1 MMKNPILYLAFIA
14 LFCLS
19 AGRSFSQS
27 PEWIWAKGAGGV
39 NDEMGVSVATDAYGN
54 AFVAGYFKSPSLT
67 LGSFTL
73 TRTGSCNVFLAKYDA
88 MGNVIWATSAPGT
101 DYDIP
106 YAVATDTSGNVV
118 VAGLF
123 SSPVITFG
131 SISLTNAGIQDAF
144 VAKYDAAGNV
154 MWAKRAGG
162 ADWDNARA
170 LALDGSGNVYLAGS
184 FRSPSITFG
193 SFTLTNTAAGNY
205 DAFLVKYDAGGN
217 VLWANAAAGPG
228 NNLPM
233 SLSTDPA
240 GNVFIAGSFTGSFM
254 TFGSLTVS
262 THGLDDL
269 FIAEYDASGN
279 VLWAKSAGGTLE
291 DNCYSVATDGE
302 GNAYITGMFRSET
315 ISFGTFNLMN
325 FAGWY
330 PTADIYLAKYDGS
343 GNVLWAKGAG
353 GIQND
358 QANSVATDAEGNVC
372 FTGFFYSDTAH
383 FGSTTLVNTND
394 HSDIFLAKYDPEG
407 SNLWALRAGGTGD
420 DNGYSVARD
429 TTGSIFM
436 TGIFTSPVIAF
447 GYDTLINAGAGD
459 LFLARLDDNI
469 TGIGESSI
477 SGGLLFFPNPATDRI
492 TIASLPWTVDGTI
505 MFSNLEGQP
514 FLQQHITDTA
524 SPLDISLLPPGLY
537 FARLVSKQGVLV
549 GKFMK
554 K

>member
-1 MMKNPILYLAFIA
+1 MKNPILRLAFIA
-14 LFCLS
+14 LFCLP

-27 PEWIWAKGAGGV
+27 TEWLWAKGAGGP
-39 NDEMGVSVATDAYGN
+39 NDEMGVSVATDASGN
-54 AFVAGYFKSPSLT
+54 VFVAGYFKSPSLT

-88 MGNVIWATSAPGT
+88 GGNVIWATSAPGT

-106 YAVATDTSGNVV
+106 FAVATDASGNVL

-170 LALDGSGNVYLAGS
+170 IAVDGVGNVYLAGS

-193 SFTLTNTAAGNY
+193 SITLTNTVAGIY

-217 VLWANAAAGPG
+217 VLWANAAGGPG

-233 SLSTDPA
+233 SLSTDQS
-240 GNVFIAGSFTGSFM
+240 GNVFMTGSFTGSFM
-254 TFGSLTVS
+254 TFGSLTV
-262 THGLDDL
+262 TNHGLDDL
-269 FIAEYDASGN
+269 FLAKYDASGN
-279 VLWAKSAGGTLE
+279 VLWAKSEGGSLE
-291 DNCYSVATDGE
+291 DNCYAVATDGA

-315 ISFGTFNLMN
+315 ISIGTIVLMN
-325 FAGWY
+325 SAGWY
-330 PTADIYLAKYDGS
+330 PTTDVFLAKYDGS
-343 GNVLWAKGAG
+343 GNVLWAVGAG
-353 GIQND
+353 GPQND
-358 QANSVATDAEGNVC
+358 QAISLATDAGGFV
-372 FTGFFYSDTAH
+372 FSTGIFFSDTIH
-383 FGSTTLVNTND
+383 FGPATLVNTND
-394 HSDIFLAKYDPEG
+394 HSDIFLVTYDPAG
-407 SNLWALRAGGTGD
+407 NVLWALRAGGTD
-420 DNGYSVARD
+420 DENWSSVARD
-429 TTGSIFM
+429 ATGNLYM
-436 TGIFTSPVIAF
+436 TGIFASPFIPF
-447 GYDTLINAGAGD
+447 GSDTLMNAGAGD

-477 SGGLLFFPNPATDRI
+477 SGGLSLFPNPAENQV
-492 TIASLPWTVDGTI
+492 TIASMPGAAFGRITVYN
-505 MFSNLEGQP
+505 FKGQQY
-514 FLQQHITDTA
+514 LQQDVSGTA
-524 SPLDISLLPPGLY
+524 SRLDISALSAGLY
-537 FARLVSKQGVLV
+537 FARVVSKQGVRM
-549 GKFMK
+549 GKFIK